1 MFVKLNYG
9 DKMKIIYY
17 TIIVSALFFGCDG
30 NSASSADSDYLKLR
44 PLTAKE
50 QSLIE
55 SNQQFGLNLLQA
67 IATVDSTGNLFI
79 SPLSVSMALGMT
91 LNGASG
97 QTYIDMQNTLE
108 LAGLSETDINRAYK
122 STMDLLMSID
132 PDVITKIANSI
143 WVKEGFQV
151 EDAFIDTN
159 EFYFDAW
166 IAERNF
172 ADPATLEEINTWV
185 ADNTNDK
192 ITEILDQIPAE
203 AVMYLINAIY
213 FKAIWE
219 FEFDKNITA
228 QADFFITPDD
238 ITSVDMMGLTA
249 DLKYYEDNRIQ
260 IVDLP
265 YGRGNY
271 TMTVFLPKQ
280 GENLNEFVVEL
291 DGQQLEHW
299 LANLQLKSGTVFLP
313 KLKTR
318 YKLLMNDV
326 LTQLGMGIA
335 FTGLADFSRINPVHD
350 LFISRVIH
358 EAFVQIDEEG
368 TEAAAVTVVE
378 VSLTSDSDGP
388 NIEFSMYINRPYLF
402 LIRERET
409 GTILFMGKIQEP
421 VWED

>member
-1 MFVKLNYG
+1 
-9 DKMKIIYY
+9 MKKFSY
-17 TIIVSALFFGCDG
+17 TILVGILLFGCGRD
-30 NSASSADSDYLKLR
+30 STSSDDHNYLELR

-50 QSLIE
+50 QSLVK
-55 SNQQFGLNLLQA
+55 SNQQFGINLMHA
-67 IATVDSTGNLFI
+67 ISTIDSAGNIFI

-91 LNGASG
+91 MNGANG
-97 QTYIDMQNTLE
+97 QTYTDMRSTLE
-108 LAGLSETDINRAYK
+108 LADLSEQDINQAYK

-143 WVKEGFQV
+143 WIREGFPV
-151 EDAFIDTN
+151 EDTFIDTN

-166 IAERNF
+166 ITERNF
-172 ADPATLEEINTWV
+172 ADPGILEEINGWV

-192 ITEILDQIPAE
+192 ITEILDVIPPGV
-203 AVMYLINAIY
+203 VMYLINAIY

-219 FEFDKNITA
+219 FEFDKNITT
-228 QADFFITPDD
+228 QTDFFITPDN
-238 ITSVDMMGLTA
+238 IASVDMMGLTA
-249 DLKYYEDNRIQ
+249 DLNYYADDQ
-260 IVDLP
+260 VQVVDLP

-271 TMTVFLPKQ
+271 TMTVLLP
-280 GENLNEFVVEL
+280 GLDENLNEFVADL
-291 DGQQLEHW
+291 NGQQLE
-299 LANLQLKSGTVFLP
+299 NYVGQLQLKSGTVFMP
-313 KLKTR
+313 KLKTS

-335 FTGLADFSRINPVHD
+335 FTGLADFSRINSVHD

-358 EAFVQIDEEG
+358 ETFVQVDEEG

-378 VSLTSDSDGP
+378 TMAASAGP
-388 NIEFSMYINRPYLF
+388 GVEFTMNINHPYLL
-402 LIRERET
+402 LIRELET

>member
-1 MFVKLNYG
+1 
-9 DKMKIIYY
+9 MKTIIYVILVG
-17 TIIVSALFFGCDG
+17 TMFFGCG
-30 NSASSADSDYLKLR
+30 ENSTSPTDRDYLELR
-44 PLTAKE
+44 PLTARE
-50 QSLIE
+50 QSLVE

-67 IATVDSTGNLFI
+67 ISTVDSTDNIFI

-97 QTYIDMQNTLE
+97 QTYTDMQNTLE
-108 LAGLSETDINRAYK
+108 LVGLSESDINQAYK

-132 PDVITKIANSI
+132 PDVITLIANSI
-143 WVKEGFQV
+143 WIREGFPV

-166 IAERNF
+166 IADRNF
-172 ADPATLEEINTWV
+172 ADLATLDEINTWV
-185 ADNTNDK
+185 ADNTNEK

-219 FEFDKNITA
+219 FEFDKNNTH
-228 QADFFITPDD
+228 QTDFFITLDN
-238 ITSVDMMGLTA
+238 ITSVEMMGLTA
-249 DLKYYEDNRIQ
+249 DLNYYSDDQIQ
-260 IVDLP
+260 VVDLP

-271 TMTVFLPKQ
+271 TMTILLPNP
-280 GENLNEFVVEL
+280 EINLNELVAEL
-291 DGQQLEHW
+291 GGQQLEHY

-326 LTQLGMGIA
+326 LTLMGMGIA
-335 FTGLADFSRINPVHD
+335 FTEGMANFSRINLNQE

-358 EAFVQIDEEG
+358 EAFVQVDEEG
-368 TEAAAVTVVE
+368 TEAAAATVVE
-378 VSLTSDSDGP
+378 MSYESAGP
-388 NIEFSMYINRPYLF
+388 SVEFTMNINRPYLF

-409 GTILFMGKIQEP
+409 GTILFMGKIHEP
-421 VWED
+421 VWEG

>member
-318 YKLLMNDV
+318 YKLLMNNV

>member
-1 MFVKLNYG
+1 MLVK
-9 DKMKIIYY
+9 KMKIINYVILVG
-17 TIIVSALFFGCDG
+17 TLFFGCDG
-30 NSASSADSDYLKLR
+30 NSTAPVDNDYLEIR
-44 PLTAKE
+44 PLTARE
-50 QSLIE
+50 QSLVE

-67 IATVDSTGNLFI
+67 ISTVDSTGNIFI

-91 LNGASG
+91 MNGASG
-97 QTYIDMQNTLE
+97 QTYTDMQTTLE
-108 LAGLSETDINRAYK
+108 LAGLSESDINQAYK
-122 STMDLLMSID
+122 SIMDLLISID
-132 PDVITKIANSI
+132 ADVITKLANSI
-143 WVKEGFQV
+143 WVKEGFTV

-166 IAERNF
+166 IAERDF
-172 ADPATLEEINTWV
+172 SDPATLEEINAWV
-185 ADNTNDK
+185 AENTNDK
-192 ITEILDQIPAE
+192 ITEILDQIPTD

-219 FEFDKNITA
+219 FEFDKNYTA
-228 QADFFITPDD
+228 LADFFITPDN

-249 DLKYYEDNRIQ
+249 DLNYYADNKVQ
-260 IVDLP
+260 VVDLP

-280 GENLNEFVVEL
+280 GENLNEAVAEL
-291 DGQQLEHW
+291 DGQQLEHY
-299 LANLQLKSGTVFLP
+299 LANLQLKQGSVFLP

-368 TEAAAVTVVE
+368 TEAAAATVVE
-378 VSLTSDSDGP
+378 VSLTAVSDGP

-409 GTILFMGKIQEP
+409 GTILFMGKIHEP

>member
-1 MFVKLNYG
+1 
-9 DKMKIIYY
+9 MKIFFYA
-17 TIIVSALFFGCDG
+17 IIVSALFFGCDG
-30 NSASSADSDYLKLR
+30 NNASPVDSDYLELR

-50 QSLIE
+50 QSLVE

-67 IATVDSTGNLFI
+67 ISTVDSTGNLFI

-108 LAGLSETDINRAYK
+108 LAGLAESDINRAYK
-122 STMDLLMSID
+122 STLDLLMSID

-143 WVKEGFQV
+143 WIKEGFPV
-151 EDAFIDTN
+151 EEAFIDTN

-172 ADPATLEEINTWV
+172 ADPATLDEINDWV

-192 ITEILDQIPAE
+192 ITEILDEIPPN

-219 FEFDKNITA
+219 FEFDKDITA
-228 QADFFITPDD
+228 QSDFFITPNN
-238 ITSVDMMGLTA
+238 IASVDMMGLTA
-249 DLKYYEDNRIQ
+249 DLNYYADDKVQ
-260 IVDLP
+260 VVDLP

-280 GENLNEFVVEL
+280 GENLNEFIAEL
-291 DGQQLEHW
+291 DDQQLEHY
-299 LANLQLKSGTVFLP
+299 LANLQLKSGTVFMP
-313 KLKTR
+313 KLKTS
-318 YKLLMNDV
+318 YKLLMNAV
-326 LTQLGMGIA
+326 LKQMGMEIA
-335 FTGLADFSRINPVHD
+335 FTKWADFTRINPED
-350 LFISRVIH
+350 TLFISRVIH
-358 EAFVQIDEEG
+358 ETFVQIDEEG
-368 TEAAAVTVVE
+368 TEAAAATVVE
-378 VSLTSDSDGP
+378 IERLTESTGP
-388 NIEFSMYINRPYLF
+388 NLDFVMEVNHPYLF

-409 GTILFMGKIQEP
+409 GTILFMGKIHEP

>member
-1 MFVKLNYG
+1 
-9 DKMKIIYY
+9 MKIIYY

-318 YKLLMNDV
+318 YKLLMNNV